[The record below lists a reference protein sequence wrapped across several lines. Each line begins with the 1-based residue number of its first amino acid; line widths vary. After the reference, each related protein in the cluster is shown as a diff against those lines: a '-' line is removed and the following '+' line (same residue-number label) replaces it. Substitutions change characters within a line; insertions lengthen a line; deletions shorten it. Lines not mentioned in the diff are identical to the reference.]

1 MEVLNDA
8 YFNTK
13 CQGSSTTCILTLMC
27 DIVHTVN
34 LGDSGFVAIRDRVIV
49 YKSKIPQK
57 GFDYPFQ
64 LGNGVKFD
72 DSSVIQ
78 EINVTVRTWDVIVMF
93 TDGLFDN
100 VHYTVLEKLVRDG
113 LVDLCELGI
122 FWRNCSCGRFIFEEH
137 NSP

>member
-1 MEVLNDA
+1 MNYHKQKDQRNKIQPMEVLNDA

-34 LGDSGFVAIRDRVIV
+34 LGDSGFVAIRDR
-49 YKSKIPQK
+49 
-57 GFDYPFQ
+57 

-72 DSSVIQ
+72 DSSAIQ

-100 VHYTVLEKLVRDG
+100 VHYIELEKLVRDG

-122 FWRNCSCGRFIFEEH
+122 FWRNCSCGRFIFEEQ
-137 NSP
+137 